1 MAVKFARLLK
11 EREINYNTN
20 EIWKLEDVP
29 KLWRSK
35 TEKLVLSD
43 GYIFLEDGTAVPKP
57 KEDTGVQE

>member
-35 TEKLVLSD
+35 TEKLVLAD
-43 GYIFLEDGTAVPKP
+43 GYIFLEDGTAMPKP
-57 KEDTGVQE
+57 